1 MKRLFLTLLRC
12 LCLLLLLCVTVL
24 YLDGAPNRTP
34 SDLLD
39 EAVTKLPS
47 LLLQRGVLGI
57 AGVILLL
64 TFLRALG
71 CVWNGIFCIASFAL
85 LAEVGLYHIGLS
97 ALPESLRQMASC
109 LGLGELS
116 SSYPVLHSGIPLLW
130 LVSGLC
136 STHAIR
142 IALTSLCCYLLWLL
156 CAAGLSGLA
165 QMWETMQ
172 DPPFPDLLA
181 LLKEVRWWT
190 AALPGAFFFFYAFF
204 MSLFEALTAAMTGT
218 QTAPPSEEEPQPAP
232 R

>member
-12 LCLLLLLCVTVL
+12 LCLLILLCVTVL
-24 YLDGAPNRTP
+24 YLDGSLNRTP
-34 SDLLD
+34 DVLLD
-39 EAVTKLPS
+39 EASTELPD

-85 LAEVGLYHIGLS
+85 LAEVGLYHIGFS
-97 ALPESLRQMASC
+97 ALPESLRQMAAS

-116 SSYPVLHSGIPLLW
+116 SSYPVLHIGLPLLW

-136 STHAIR
+136 STNAIR
-142 IALTSLCCYLLWLL
+142 IALTSICCYLLWLL

-172 DPPFPDLLA
+172 NPPFPDLLA
-181 LLKEVRWWT
+181 QLKELRWWT
-190 AALPGAFFFFYAFF
+190 AALPGTFFFFYAFF
-204 MSLFEALTAAMTGT
+204 MSLFEALTAAMAGT
-218 QTAPPSEEEPQPAP
+218 QTPPPSEEEPQSAS